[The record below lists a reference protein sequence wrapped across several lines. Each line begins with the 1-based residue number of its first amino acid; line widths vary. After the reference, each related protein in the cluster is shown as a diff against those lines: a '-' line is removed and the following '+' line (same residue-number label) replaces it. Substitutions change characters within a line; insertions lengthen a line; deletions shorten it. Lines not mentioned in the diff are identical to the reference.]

1 MDQPNATRDVPAR
14 TVDKAESP
22 TNENA
27 QPIPSPGTD
36 PTNPVTQ
43 ESTGAW
49 VAAGRASDRRN
60 NEPGMTDGERGRR
73 KS

>member
-1 MDQPNATRDVPAR
+1 MDQPNTSREVPAR
-14 TVDKAESP
+14 TDSKTNSP
-22 TNENA
+22 ANEKA

-43 ESTGAW
+43 ESTGDW

-60 NEPGMTDGERGRR
+60 SEPGMTDHERERR
-73 KS
+73 KG